1 MKKETGITLI
11 RLCVIVA
18 VIIFITVTSFFV
30 LKDSYEK
37 SELNRYIA
45 KMEAIQEK
53 VNFVR
58 HEYKLWE
65 N

>member
-11 RLCVIVA
+11 KLCVIVA

-37 SELNRYIA
+37 AELYC
-45 KMEAIQEK
+45 
-53 VNFVR
+53 
-58 HEYKLWE
+58 
-65 N
+65 